1 MNPNSLELLYVNN
14 FIYNYVLKEKIIKIA
29 DNVSEEELLKKIK
42 KLASFASRNHPGY
55 FSDGRLENIIFEIG
69 QQIQIT
75 GDDTNDVMSEV
86 MSFVSC
92 QKKNINLIIATEIY
106 DTGGHT
112 RVIDS
117 FFRRNMDH
125 SYMLVLTNQTQDIP
139 QWFLQAHYGYQRK
152 IIQLNNN
159 DSFIEK
165 AINIRN
171 ISAYFDRIFLFTHP
185 DDVIP
190 VLAFSVANL
199 PPILIDNH
207 AHFWFWLGSS
217 IGDIIFSHIDY
228 MDKIAVERRFAKLSF
243 HLPIPINNPT
253 NIDFREEYI
262 DKTEAKQKIGVP
274 TDSFCL
280 LSMGSEDKFYP
291 TDTYNFFL
299 TISRIAENFPDVY
312 IVIVGINKLES
323 YYRQFVSPQIEG
335 RIIFVKPVTDPM
347 PYYRAADVFLESF
360 PLSSLGALTEAIVY
374 GDACPLF
381 AYGEDR
387 GILNSNNIF
396 DQKLIKKAQSEKD
409 YLQQLSQ
416 LLKSPQSRFRIV
428 KEIQDSIA
436 KIENNFETNLRTMI
450 AGMNG
455 FQHMPGKL
463 PEGVFNPTVDDREV
477 ASLSLFR
484 SLDDMFFFFLDK
496 TICIY
501 PLEQIKIIS
510 QLKEKMIDVSYV
522 SAYNVLKKKLSAF
535 IFE

>member
-1 MNPNSLELLYVNN
+1 MNIKSLDLLYVNN
-14 FIYNYVLKEKIIKIA
+14 FIYNYVLKEKIIKVA
-29 DNVSEEELLKKIK
+29 DNVSDEELLKKIV
-42 KLASFASRNHPGY
+42 KLTSFASRNHPGY

-69 QQIQIT
+69 QRIQIT
-75 GDDTNDVMSEV
+75 GDDTGDIMLEV
-86 MSFVSC
+86 KSFISC

-117 FFRRNMDH
+117 FFKRDMDH
-125 SYMLVLTNQTQDIP
+125 AYILVLTNQSQEIP
-139 QWFLQAHYGYQRK
+139 QWFIKGDDGYHRK
-152 IIQLNNN
+152 IIQLNRNEG
-159 DSFIEK
+159 FIEK
-165 AINIRN
+165 AATIRN
-171 ISAYFDRIFLFTHP
+171 IASYFDRVFLFTHP

-253 NIDFREEYI
+253 NIDFKKEGI
-262 DKTEAKQKIGVP
+262 DKREAKQKIGVP
-274 TDSFCL
+274 ADSYCL

-299 TISRIAENFPDVY
+299 TINRIAENFSDVY
-312 IVIVGINKLES
+312 IVIVGINKLEN
-323 YYRQFVSPQIEG
+323 YYRQFISPQTKG

-347 PYYRAADVFLESF
+347 PYYRAADIFLESF
-360 PLSSLGALTEAIVY
+360 PLSSLGSLVESVVY
-374 GDACPLF
+374 GNACPLF
-381 AYGEDR
+381 AYGKDR

-396 DQKLIKKAQSEKD
+396 DPRLIKKAQSEND
-409 YLQQLSQ
+409 YLQQLCQ
-416 LLKSPQSRFRIV
+416 LIKNPPSRFQIV
-428 KEIQDSIA
+428 KEIQDSII
-436 KIENNFETNLRTMI
+436 KIENNFENNLRIMI
-450 AGMNG
+450 SCINNVR
-455 FQHMPGKL
+455 HVPGKL
-463 PEGVFNPTVDDREV
+463 PAGAFNPTVDDREV
-477 ASLSLFR
+477 ANLSLFR

-501 PLEQIKIIS
+501 PCEQIKIIS

-535 IFE
+535 ISD